1 MLKIWTKLEIRPT
14 PFVTAYFILCIV
26 LAYAAIKNINLTNS
40 KSCIIFAVENNR
52 KQE

>member
-14 PFVTAYFILCIV
+14 PFVTVYFIRCIV
-26 LAYAAIKNINLTNS
+26 LTYAAIKNINLTNRE
-40 KSCIIFAVENNR
+40 SCIIFAVENNI